1 MKQVKHIIFFILI
14 SFFLKAD
21 EECDFLRE
29 EVKDFI
35 IVQRNSNDRND
46 LLTKLDYS
54 EITADYNQLL
64 SDIQDNEG
72 CSNISKDSLRI
83 NLKYYHGIFTV
94 KRLGDVGSFKKMLLS
109 SQKVIDDKILKNL
122 KVFGKKSYNK
132 NSTNPANYL
141 DELNEKYLGE
151 NDKEIKNSIIKEA
164 RDLFEYFSSFNK
176 DKIIPELN
184 KINKLYKDFNIYIDD
199 QKFLEM
205 QEFFDAKSDAPV
217 YINIEPPP
225 IYYKKSKYKERY
237 EDQLVRMEYLRKELI
252 PLKLTSYDKGKG
264 FYMKIPMMPIVQE
277 KRKNGPEYA
286 YGITING
293 KKKYRFE
300 FNLVNTDDLSLSA
313 SELNIKS
320 KSDVPYNW
328 SKIYLPADYSWTYF
342 DEINDF
348 EIASYTP
355 SSGVVQNGYEEDFIA
370 INKKGSK
377 ELIIYQKKD
386 LEKANYSIVL
396 EERNTK
402 FLSWVKYFLFLI
414 LFGAGY
420 EQ

>member
-1 MKQVKHIIFFILI
+1 MSFILI
-14 SFFLKAD
+14 GD

-46 LLTKLDYS
+46 VLTKVDYS
-54 EITADYNQLL
+54 EITEEYNQLL
-64 SDIQDNEG
+64 NDIQDNEG
-72 CSNISKDSLRI
+72 CSFIAKDSLRI

-94 KRLGDVGSFKKMLLS
+94 KRLGDVSSLKKMLLS
-109 SQKVIDDKILKNL
+109 SQKIIDEKIIPNL
-122 KVFGKKSYNK
+122 KVFGKKSYSV
-132 NSTNPANYL
+132 NSTKPANYL
-141 DELNEKYLGE
+141 DLLNEKFLDE
-151 NDKEIKNSIIKEA
+151 NDKGIRNSIIKEA
-164 RDLFEYFSSFNK
+164 RDLLEYFSSFNK
-176 DKIIPELN
+176 NKIIPEIN
-184 KINKLYKDFNIYIDD
+184 KLNKLYKDFHIYIDD

-205 QEFFDAKSDAPV
+205 QEFFDKANQAPV

-252 PLKLTSYDKGKG
+252 PLKLTSYDKDKG

-286 YGITING
+286 YGITVNG
-293 KKKYRFE
+293 DKKYRFE
-300 FNLVNTDDLSLSA
+300 FNLVRTDDLNLS
-313 SELNIKS
+313 STDLKMNS

-342 DEINDF
+342 DERNDF
-348 EIASYTP
+348 KIASYSP
-355 SSGVVQNGYEEDFIA
+355 SSGVIQYGYEDDFIA
-370 INKKGSK
+370 IHKKGS
-377 ELIIYQKKD
+377 EDLIIYQKKD
-386 LEKANYSIVL
+386 LEKANYSIIL
-396 EERNTK
+396 QERNTK
-402 FLSWVKYFLFLI
+402 FPSWVKYLLFLT

-420 EQ
+420 AQ